1 MSILS
6 LEFQREAA
14 GGRTTGKSEQE
25 AQGEGWGR
33 GGVGKQPGGGA
44 QLGWRSEYP
53 HLGFSF
59 QSPAGTSAG
68 V

>member
-14 GGRTTGKSEQE
+14 GDRTTGKSEQE

-33 GGVGKQPGGGA
+33 GGVGKQPGGGGHRWVGG
-44 QLGWRSEYP
+44 LSTP
-53 HLGFSF
+53 
-59 QSPAGTSAG
+59 T
-68 V
+68 